1 MQLPRSFQHNQYFFI
16 LSHSTTFSKA
26 IAISIKNWI
35 MQQNF
40 YCWKEYAT
48 TRIYHIYTAQTFSRR
63 SSVRKVKMSYEVK
76 KISGQYADML
86 DKSFGV
92 KDSLFEFG
100 SSGCLLPLWH
110 QSFAQ
115 RIIDAEVREDDVWLI
130 SYPKTGDKALI
141 RQRKWMIKLMF

>member
-1 MQLPRSFQHNQYFFI
+1 
-16 LSHSTTFSKA
+16 
-26 IAISIKNWI
+26 
-35 MQQNF
+35 
-40 YCWKEYAT
+40 
-48 TRIYHIYTAQTFSRR
+48 
-63 SSVRKVKMSYEVK
+63 MSYEVK
-76 KISGQYADML
+76 KLTGHYANML

-130 SYPKTGDKALI
+130 SYPKTGNIMELEENCMMDL
-141 RQRKWMIKLMF
+141 